1 MFVRKFVHMFVGVF
15 VVRMI
20 FETATFC
27 DLDAAVAKSLLRGS
41 DSHALSSAGLRGP
54 APLRRSAAY
63 RQDAFATVSGVHNR
77 SFRGTRRR
85 RLRCVETWRA

>member
-27 DLDAAVAKSLLRGS
+27 DLDAAVATM
-41 DSHALSSAGLRGP
+41 ALWVP
-54 APLRRSAAY
+54 IE
-63 RQDAFATVSGVHNR
+63 Q
-77 SFRGTRRR
+77 
-85 RLRCVETWRA
+85 ETARTQSVIC

>member
-27 DLDAAVAKSLLRGS
+27 DLDAAVATFEQSPPKDPGWRG
-41 DSHALSSAGLRGP
+41 GRTCRGQ
-54 APLRRSAAY
+54 L
-63 RQDAFATVSGVHNR
+63 D
-77 SFRGTRRR
+77 
-85 RLRCVETWRA
+85 

>member
-27 DLDAAVAKSLLRGS
+27 NLDAAVVKYV
-41 DSHALSSAGLRGP
+41 P
-54 APLRRSAAY
+54 IY
-63 RQDAFATVSGVHNR
+63 V
-77 SFRGTRRR
+77 
-85 RLRCVETWRA
+85 

>member
-27 DLDAAVAKSLLRGS
+27 DLDAAVATHGIPMMMPQK
-41 DSHALSSAGLRGP
+41 HC
-54 APLRRSAAY
+54 
-63 RQDAFATVSGVHNR
+63 NI
-77 SFRGTRRR
+77 
-85 RLRCVETWRA
+85 